1 MVTDGDLNAVPAE
14 LRGEVV
20 ALQLPSCSI
29 SKSVGCAIMQTTVQ
43 LSVTHGFWLVQVREK
58 LLELYKTV
66 ASVMPAASKER
77 CERMGPDCKPF

>member
-1 MVTDGDLNAVPAE
+1 MQQVQVCVLCNSS
-14 LRGEVV
+14 
-20 ALQLPSCSI
+20 LQT
-29 SKSVGCAIMQTTVQ
+29 KVQ

-77 CERMGPDCKPF
+77 